1 MLNNVNQNC
10 IQMKNNCEAQNET
23 AELKRYTERE
33 KKELRE
39 LVSKIILGMGI
50 SPNIKG
56 YKYMV
61 EGIMQATMRPEL
73 KLSVTKGLYPA
84 IAEKFNATPSQVE
97 RAMRHSLL
105 LSYNKDKIMHVN
117 TIIGVNI
124 FERRS
129 RPTPSEVIYIIAECI
144 EIIKERGKYAI

>member
-1 MLNNVNQNC
+1 
-10 IQMKNNCEAQNET
+10 MKNSDEVHET
-23 AELKRYTERE
+23 EEMKNYTEKE

-39 LVSKIILGMGI
+39 LISKIVLGMGI

-61 EGIMQATMRPEL
+61 EGIMQASLRPEL

-84 IAEKFNATPSQVE
+84 IAEKFDATPSQVE

-105 LSYNKDKIMHVN
+105 LSYNKDKILHIN
-117 TIIGVNI
+117 NIIGVSI

-129 RPTPSEVIYIIAECI
+129 RPTPSEIIYIIAECI
-144 EIIKERGKYAI
+144 DIIKERGKYEM